1 MSEERLDEEQQ
12 ISEERE
18 SDESRLEAV
27 GLLRTIGELPTLHPA
42 ITCERTVSAR
52 QAIEIMQRERIG
64 CVLVIDRDRLV
75 GVLTERD
82 VLTKV
87 AARDVDIDRL
97 PVAELMTSNPEC
109 LSADNELVYALNQM
123 SVGGYRHVPL
133 IDDEGRPTGVVSVR
147 DIIDY
152 LASLF
157 AQYVLNLPPSP
168 GHGTPRS
175 PEGA

>member
-1 MSEERLDEEQQ
+1 MSDEQLAEEQQ
-12 ISEERE
+12 IAEERD

-27 GLLRTIGELPTLHPA
+27 GLLRTIGDLPTLHPA
-42 ITCERTVSAR
+42 LTCERTVSVR

-64 CVLVIDRDRLV
+64 CVLVVDQDRLV
-75 GVLTERD
+75 GVFTERD

-87 AARDVDIDRL
+87 AARDINIDHL
-97 PVAELMTSNPEC
+97 PVAELMTSDPEF

-133 IDDEGRPTGVVSVR
+133 IDDGGRPSGVVSMR

-157 AQYVLNLPPSP
+157 PQYVLNLPPSP
-168 GHGTPRS
+168 GHGRPRS